1 MLSALLVMAILS
13 GLVLVFDR
21 KGYISNLLSR
31 AVDWMI
37 AYKAR
42 LKTTLGV
49 SGQRGFMDL
58 DTAIDAVITIVLV
71 MIIIYQFIPTIED
84 AADTSNI
91 TNTTVKT
98 FGDLGGWLIP
108 LLAVVG
114 VIVLGVRVFIRKGKK
129 E

>member
-1 MLSALLVMAILS
+1 VTAILLVLAITG
-13 GLVLVFDR
+13 GLVLILDR
-21 KGYISNLLSR
+21 RGYISNLLSK
-31 AVDWMI
+31 AVDWMM

-42 LKTTLGV
+42 MKTV
-49 SGQRGFMDL
+49 AAGQRGFVSL
-58 DTAIDAVITIVLV
+58 DTALDAVITIVLV
-71 MIIIYQFIPTIED
+71 IIIVYNFVPTIEES
-84 AADTSNI
+84 ADTSNI

-114 VIVLGVRVFIRKGKK
+114 VIVLAVRVFIKKGKR

>member
-1 MLSALLVMAILS
+1 VTAILLVLAMG
-13 GLVLVFDR
+13 GLFFIVDR
-21 KGYISNLLSR
+21 RGYLSNLLSK
-31 AVDWMI
+31 AVDWMV
-37 AYKAR
+37 AYQAR
-42 LKTTLGV
+42 MKTV
-49 SGQRGFMDL
+49 AAGQRGFVNL

-98 FGDLGGWLIP
+98 FGDLGGWLVP

-114 VIVLGVRVFIRKGKK
+114 VIVLGVRVFIKKGKK
-129 E
+129 G